1 LYLSPLAFLKLQF
14 FLHAGA
20 TEIAGF
26 GISSEEDPLYMDDF
40 ITLPRAG
47 TCANVALNGAAVA
60 HNFADVADRGL
71 SPSRFA
77 RIWVH
82 TRPGSSA
89 AEPSIVDE
97 RTFARVFGR
106 CDWSVMLILTG
117 SGAIHASH
125 RSLANN
131 ARPVDLDV
139 RVDWPRWAQVVV
151 DHAPRARA
159 LLQAWMEEYV
169 LNFGANVVGLD
180 GTTDVQPVDDREPTM
195 DADAAWS
202 DFDEQR
208 ARRAEL
214 EDEYFRRDG
223 FS

>member
-1 LYLSPLAFLKLQF
+1 
-14 FLHAGA
+14 
-20 TEIAGF
+20 
-26 GISSEEDPLYMDDF
+26 
-40 ITLPRAG
+40 
-47 TCANVALNGAAVA
+47 
-60 HNFADVADRGL
+60 
-71 SPSRFA
+71 
-77 RIWVH
+77 
-82 TRPGSSA
+82 
-89 AEPSIVDE
+89 
-97 RTFARVFGR
+97 
-106 CDWSVMLILTG
+106 MLILTG

-159 LLQAWMEEYV
+159 LLRAWMDEYV
-169 LNFGANVVGLD
+169 LNIGANVVGLE
-180 GTTDVQPVDDREPTM
+180 GTNDAEPCFEASTVDEREQTM
-195 DADAAWS
+195 DADAVWS